1 MADLPTSRHR
11 DITSAAAHYIAGV
24 LDRETM
30 VEIIESLAEV
40 AEFKPGDRVQTLRG
54 SVRGVVVRIAADGRA
69 VWRID
74 GGGELIA
81 LPEDLLPE

>member
-1 MADLPTSRHR
+1 
-11 DITSAAAHYIAGV
+11 
-24 LDRETM
+24 M

-40 AEFKPGDRVQTLRG
+40 AKFKPGDRVTTLRG
-54 SVRGVVVRIAADGRA
+54 SVRGVVVRMAADGRA